1 MAKAVHSIAQSLSLV
16 NSQKNS
22 SETSLPGGDIDL
34 RLGSHDRWDTLRRFQ
49 TKHNQSRR
57 LRRSEMHEGRSK
69 VDAESAG
76 QVANLSY
83 SCYVAGHAIWL
94 GALADLLDQYTSMM
108 TAQERHHVTTV
119 VVTRQPCRRN
129 PEPLTCLIH

>member
-1 MAKAVHSIAQSLSLV
+1 MAKAIHSIAQSLSLFK
-16 NSQKNS
+16 SQKNS

-34 RLGSHDRWDTLRRFQ
+34 RLGSHDRWDTLRRFR

-57 LRRSEMHEGRSK
+57 LRRSEMQEGRSK

-83 SCYVAGHAIWL
+83 SCYVAGHAIRPS
-94 GALADLLDQYTSMM
+94 ALADLLDQYTSVM
-108 TAQERHHVTTV
+108 TA
-119 VVTRQPCRRN
+119 
-129 PEPLTCLIH
+129 